1 MLDKFQSIPT
11 LLNRLWVHIDP
22 RRKRQLLLLLVLM
35 VLSSFA
41 EVISI
46 GAVLPFLAVLAA
58 PSQVLEYSSIQPLI
72 KVFAITSADQFLL
85 AVTIMFSAAV
95 VMAGIMRIVL
105 LKLSIR
111 ISFSAGA
118 DLSANI
124 YKRTLYQPYLVHLS
138 RNSSKIINGISVN
151 SSLVI
156 AHVITPVLT
165 LISSSLMIGVILT
178 ALLIYDPFV
187 ACILFGGLSVLY
199 GLIMVISRKSLIFY
213 SERISI
219 ESVRVIKSLQEGL
232 GGVRDVLL
240 DGSQKTYTDIYNQA
254 DETYRSAQGNIQ
266 FIGQSPR
273 YVFEALGI
281 LLITIFAYILAK
293 SSSGVTNAIPIL
305 GAFALGAQRL
315 LPVIQQAYN
324 SWSAILGCKLTLQE
338 TLSLLD
344 QPLPENFDKPV
355 IEPVAFNNVI
365 RLRNLSFSYTL
376 NGKWTLNNINLN
388 IVKGSRVGIIGQTG
402 SGKSTLVDL
411 LMGLLQPTKGL
422 FTVDELEVNAGN
434 SRNWQA
440 HIAHVP
446 QAIYLSDSSIA
457 ENIAF
462 GVPKNKI
469 DTQRVRMVAEQA
481 KISESI
487 ESWPM
492 KYKTLVGERGVRL
505 SGGQRQRIGI
515 ARALYKQAD
524 VIIFDE
530 ATNALDND
538 TEQAVMSAIDGLNKE
553 LTIIIVAHR
562 LSTLSNCN
570 QIIELSEGE
579 IIQIGSYDE
588 IVSPSIDF
596 KIT

>member
-1 MLDKFQSIPT
+1 MSDKLESIPT
-11 LLNRLWVHIDP
+11 LLNRLWLHIHP
-22 RRKRQLLLLLVLM
+22 RRKRQFVFLLVLM
-35 VLSSFA
+35 VLTSFA

-46 GAVLPFLAVLAA
+46 GAVMPFLAVLAA
-58 PSQVLEYSSIQPLI
+58 PNKVLEYSSIQPLI
-72 KVFAITSADQFLL
+72 KIFDITSVDQLL
-85 AVTIMFSAAV
+85 LVVTIVFGSAAV
-95 VMAGIMRIVL
+95 IAGIMRVIL
-105 LKLSIR
+105 LKVNIRLS
-111 ISFSAGA
+111 FAAGA
-118 DLSANI
+118 DLSMNI
-124 YKRTLYQPYLVHLS
+124 YKRTLYQPYQVHLS
-138 RNSSKIINGISVN
+138 RNSSEIINGISVN
-151 SSLVI
+151 ASLVI
-156 AHVITPVLT
+156 NHVITPVLT
-165 LISSSLMIGVILT
+165 LISSTLMIGVILI
-178 ALLIYDPFV
+178 ALLIYDPVV

-199 GLIMVISRKSLIFY
+199 GIIMMISQKKLIFY

-219 ESVRVIKSLQEGL
+219 ESVQVIKSLQEGL
-232 GGVRDVLL
+232 GGIRDVLL

-254 DETYRSAQGNIQ
+254 DQTFRKAQGNIQ

-281 LLITIFAYILAK
+281 LLITIFAYTLAK
-293 SSSGVTNAIPIL
+293 TSGGVSHAIPIL

-344 QPLPENFDKPV
+344 QPLPEKFDMPQA
-355 IEPVAFNNVI
+355 EPIAFNNAI
-365 RLRNLSFSYTL
+365 ELRDLSFKYTP
-376 NGKWTLNNINLN
+376 NGNLALHNINFN
-388 IVKGSRVGIIGQTG
+388 VAKGSRVGIIGQTG

-411 LMGLLQPTKGL
+411 LMGLLQPTEGL
-422 FTVDELEVNAGN
+422 FTIDGLEVNIGN
-434 SRNWQA
+434 SRNWQM

-446 QAIYLSDSSIA
+446 QAIYLSDSSIE

-462 GVPKNKI
+462 GVQKNKI
-469 DTQRVRMVAEQA
+469 DAQRVRMAAEQA

-492 KYKTLVGERGVRL
+492 QYETLVGERGVRL

-538 TEQAVMSAIDGLNKE
+538 TEQAVMDAIDGLNKD

-562 LSTLSNCN
+562 LSTLSKCN
-570 QIIELSEGE
+570 EIIELSEGK
-579 IIQIGSYDE
+579 IIRTGLYEE
-588 IVSPSIDF
+588 IVGSMV
-596 KIT
+596 

>member
-1 MLDKFQSIPT
+1 MSNKFLPIST
-11 LLNRLWVHIDP
+11 LLNKLWLHINS
-22 RRKRQLLLLLVLM
+22 RRKRQFVLLLVLM
-35 VLSSFA
+35 VLTSFA

-46 GAVLPFLAVLAA
+46 GAVMPFLAVLAA
-58 PSQVLEYSSIQPLI
+58 PNQVLEYSTIQPLI
-72 KVFAITSADQFLL
+72 KIFDISSVDQLLL
-85 AVTIMFSAAV
+85 AVTILFSIAAV
-95 VMAGIMRIVL
+95 VAGIMRITL
-105 LKLSIR
+105 LKVNIRLS
-111 ISFSAGA
+111 FAAGA
-118 DLSANI
+118 DLSMSI
-124 YKRTLYQPYLVHLS
+124 YKRTLYQPYQVHLS

-156 AHVITPVLT
+156 NHVITPLLT
-165 LISSSLMIGVILT
+165 LISSTLMIGVILI
-178 ALLIYDPFV
+178 ALLIYDTVV

-199 GLIMVISRKSLIFY
+199 GLIMIISRKRLIFY
-213 SERISI
+213 SERISNG
-219 ESVRVIKSLQEGL
+219 SVQVIKSLQEGL
-232 GGVRDVLL
+232 GGIRDVLL

-254 DETYRSAQGNIQ
+254 DQTFRRAQGNIQ
-266 FIGQSPR
+266 FVGQSPR

-281 LLITIFAYILAK
+281 LLIAVFAYKLANT
-293 SSSGVTNAIPIL
+293 SGGVSHAIPIL

-344 QPLPENFDKPV
+344 QPLPENFDMSV
-355 IEPVAFNNVI
+355 VEPIVFNNAI
-365 RLRNLSFSYTL
+365 GLRNLSFKYTP
-376 NGKWTLNNINLN
+376 NGKLALNNINFN
-388 IVKGSRVGIIGQTG
+388 VAKGSRVGIIGQTG

-411 LMGLLQPTKGL
+411 LMGLLQSTEGV
-422 FTVDELEVNAGN
+422 FTIDDQEITVRNN
-434 SRNWQA
+434 RNWQA

-446 QAIYLSDSSIA
+446 QAIFLSDSSIE

-469 DTQRVRMVAEQA
+469 DAQRVRMAAEQA
-481 KISESI
+481 EISESI

-492 KYKTLVGERGVRL
+492 QYETLVGERGVRL

-538 TEQAVMSAIDGLNKE
+538 TEQAVMSAIDGLNKD

-562 LSTLSNCN
+562 LSTLSKCN
-570 QIIELSEGE
+570 QIIELSEGKV
-579 IIQIGSYDE
+579 IRTGSYEE
-588 IVSPSIDF
+588 IVGNGP
-596 KIT
+596 

>member
-1 MLDKFQSIPT
+1 MSDKLQSIPT
-11 LLNRLWVHIDP
+11 LLNRLWLHIHP
-22 RRKRQLLLLLVLM
+22 RRKRQFVFLLVLM
-35 VLSSFA
+35 VLTSFA

-46 GAVLPFLAVLAA
+46 GAVMPFLAALAA
-58 PSQVLEYSSIQPLI
+58 PNKVLEYSSIQPLI
-72 KVFAITSADQFLL
+72 KIFDIASVDQLL
-85 AVTIMFSAAV
+85 LFVTIVFGSAAV
-95 VMAGIMRIVL
+95 IAGIMRVIL
-105 LKLSIR
+105 LKVNIRLS
-111 ISFSAGA
+111 FAAGA
-118 DLSANI
+118 DLSMNI
-124 YKRTLYQPYLVHLS
+124 YKRTLYQPYQVHLS
-138 RNSSKIINGISVN
+138 RNSSEIINGISVN
-151 SSLVI
+151 ASLVI
-156 AHVITPVLT
+156 NHVITPVLT
-165 LISSSLMIGVILT
+165 LISSTLMIGVILI
-178 ALLIYDPFV
+178 ALLIYDPVV

-199 GLIMVISRKSLIFY
+199 GIIMMISQKKLIFY

-219 ESVRVIKSLQEGL
+219 ESVQVIKSLQEGL
-232 GGVRDVLL
+232 GGIRDVLL

-254 DETYRSAQGNIQ
+254 DQTFRRAQGNIQ

-281 LLITIFAYILAK
+281 LLITIFSYTLAK
-293 SSSGVTNAIPIL
+293 TSGGVSHAIPIL

-344 QPLPENFDKPV
+344 QPLPEKFDMPEA
-355 IEPVAFNNVI
+355 EPIAFNNAI
-365 RLRNLSFSYTL
+365 ELRDLSFKYTP
-376 NGKWTLNNINLN
+376 NGNLALHNINFN
-388 IVKGSRVGIIGQTG
+388 VAKGSRVGIIGQTG

-411 LMGLLQPTKGL
+411 LMGLLQPTEGL
-422 FTVDELEVNAGN
+422 FTIDGLEVNIGN
-434 SRNWQA
+434 SRKWQM

-446 QAIYLSDSSIA
+446 QAIYLSDSSIE

-462 GVPKNKI
+462 GVQKNKI
-469 DTQRVRMVAEQA
+469 DAQRVRMAAEQA

-492 KYKTLVGERGVRL
+492 QYETLVGERGVRL

-538 TEQAVMSAIDGLNKE
+538 TEQAVMDAIDGLNKD

-562 LSTLSNCN
+562 LSTLSKCN
-570 QIIELSEGE
+570 EIIELSEGK
-579 IIQIGSYDE
+579 IIRTGLYEE
-588 IVSPSIDF
+588 IVGSMV
-596 KIT
+596 

>member
-11 LLNRLWVHIDP
+11 LLNRLWLHIDP
-22 RRKRQLLLLLVLM
+22 RRKRQLVLLLVLM
-35 VLSSFA
+35 VLTSFA

-46 GAVLPFLAVLAA
+46 GAVMPFLAVLAA
-58 PSQVLEYSSIQPLI
+58 PNKAIEYSSIQPLI
-72 KVFAITSADQFLL
+72 KIFGISSADQLLL
-85 AVTIMFSAAV
+85 AVTMVFSCAAV
-95 VMAGIMRIVL
+95 LAGIMRITL
-105 LKLSIR
+105 LKVNIRLS
-111 ISFSAGA
+111 FAAGA
-118 DLSANI
+118 DLSMNI
-124 YKRTLYQPYLVHLS
+124 YKRTLHQPYIVHLS
-138 RNSSKIINGISVN
+138 RNSSQIINGISVN
-151 SSLVI
+151 ASLVI
-156 AHVITPVLT
+156 HNVITPALT
-165 LISSSLMIGVILT
+165 LISSALMISVILI
-178 ALLIYDPFV
+178 ALLIYDPV
-187 ACILFGGLSVLY
+187 IASILFGGLSLLY
-199 GLIMVISRKSLIFY
+199 GSIMIISRKNLIFY

-219 ESVRVIKSLQEGL
+219 ESVQVIKSLQEGL
-232 GGVRDVLL
+232 GGIRDVLL

-254 DETYRSAQGNIQ
+254 DQSFRRAQGNIQ
-266 FIGQSPR
+266 FLGQSPR
-273 YVFEALGI
+273 YAFEALGI
-281 LLITIFAYILAK
+281 LLISVFAYTLAK
-293 SSSGVTNAIPIL
+293 TSGGVSNAIPIL

-338 TLSLLD
+338 TLLLLD
-344 QPLPENFDKPV
+344 QPLPVNFDTLV
-355 IEPVAFNNVI
+355 TEPIAFNHAI
-365 RLRNLSFSYTL
+365 KLSDLSFKYTP
-376 NGKWTLNNINLN
+376 NGRSALNNINLN
-388 IVKGSRVGIIGQTG
+388 IAKGSRVGIIGQTG

-411 LMGLLQPTKGL
+411 LMGLLQPTEGL
-422 FTVDELEVNAGN
+422 FAIDGQEVNVGN

-446 QAIYLSDSSIA
+446 QAIYLSDSSIE

-481 KISESI
+481 KISDII

-492 KYKTLVGERGVRL
+492 QYETLVGERGVRL
-505 SGGQRQRIGI
+505 SGGQRQRVGI

-562 LSTLSNCN
+562 LSTLSSCN
-570 QIIELSEGE
+570 QIIELREGK
-579 IIQIGSYDE
+579 ITRAGSYDE
-588 IVSPSIDF
+588 IVGPVV
-596 KIT
+596 